1 MSQNA
6 NVTVLQQYV
15 GVNAP
20 AHTKNE
26 HINSESKVDQLALH
40 IQSLKAQQK
49 ALAEEIASNEAEL
62 LMICGVP
69 DDGSQ
74 KFNTDHFVITT
85 TGKLTRKITDPE
97 TLSQLAPAV
106 IRVKQELDTRKLK
119 SLASS
124 NPMLYQKALAC
135 IETKAAKPGLKI
147 EPVEA

>member
-26 HINSESKVDQLALH
+26 HISSESKVDKLALH